1 MWVVRDLSDKEPDV
15 PFLDTETACW
25 HIVSKQLSILRFTV
39 VHVLDS
45 FWQKK
50 VHDEDQQERK

>member
-1 MWVVRDLSDKEPDV
+1 MQVVRDLYSKEPDV
-15 PFLDTETACW
+15 PFLNVETAYW